1 MNEMIAVIYNS
12 NLMTVEG
19 SFDSVED
26 AEAALPVDVGDLVA
40 ALRSD
45 YEQAFAAMRERRDSA
60 ISNRV
65 ENTNESRMT
74 DLERYTSMR
83 KMLAER
89 PIFDSVEDARENM
102 RAKDGE
108 FRRFVIRECGALGMY
123 RVCYCFLAIPR
134 GSDTPV
140 WSFNDEYSFT
150 HAQMHML
157 KIRAATAV
165 GLELIDS
172 ME

>member
-1 MNEMIAVIYNS
+1 MNYVIYNS
-12 NLMTVEG
+12 SLMTVEG
-19 SFDSVED
+19 SFDSIED

-45 YEQAFAAMRERRDSA
+45 YEQAFAAMCERRDSA
-60 ISNRV
+60 TSNRV
-65 ENTNESRMT
+65 ESTDESRMT
-74 DLERYTSMR
+74 DIERYTNMR
-83 KMLAER
+83 KVLAER
-89 PIFDSVEDARENM
+89 PIFDSEEDARENM

-108 FRRFVIRECGALGMY
+108 CRRFVIRECGSLGMY
-123 RVCYCFLAIPR
+123 RVCYCFFSTPR

-150 HAQMHML
+150 HGQMYML
-157 KIRAATAV
+157 KQRAATAV